1 MIWFD
6 FSEVPLRYPGYF
18 TGATALSFWGVSV
31 EDWVPAEVAT
41 LADMDGSGRV
51 PQLVKVDEPDVRC
64 DVECYCSV
72 NSRTYTYT
80 CILRVCYVRIPE
92 DLWFGTVRRGG
103 VLVALPEKALL
114 DGYLFREWFGLAPC
128 HPDNILWDELDVD
141 RFAEFLLR
149 SGRPDVAACIPPGG
163 DVFTADRDEFRERLR
178 ERLREAGYPVFIPP
192 WPVGPC
198 ITI

>member
-1 MIWFD
+1 M
-6 FSEVPLRYPGYF
+6 
-18 TGATALSFWGVSV
+18 GATALSFWGVSV

-51 PQLVKVDEPDVRC
+51 PQLVEVEVPEVRC
-64 DVECYCSV
+64 DVYGH
-72 NSRTYTYT
+72 TY
-80 CILRVCYVRIPE
+80 ILHVCYVRIPE

-128 HPDNILWDELDVD
+128 HPDNILWDEPDVD
-141 RFAEFLLR
+141 RFAEFLIR
-149 SGRPDVAACIPPGG
+149 SGRPDLAARIPPGG

-192 WPVGPC
+192 RPVDPC